1 MSLVELPENNSHP
14 RSDSWVVWRI
24 PPHWAAFALIQLLP
38 TASKL
43 PILLS
48 HAFLLDLI
56 RCGLSP
62 LTMCVVQA
70 GHNLLIS
77 PKSAFPRLRIKP
89 FNYIT
94 CCSLRL
100 VLSDL
105 LRSGCFFFLKKN
117 KKKNQPSLEKD
128 MTVFLPWFNY
138 FVHWCCLQ
146 DYKLIWASTEW
157 ANYHVGHTFVDL
169 RISLK

>member
-117 KKKNQPSLEKD
+117 NKKKSTLTREGYDCFSALIQLFCALMLSAG
-128 MTVFLPWFNY
+128 
-138 FVHWCCLQ
+138 LQ
-146 DYKLIWASTEW
+146 
-157 ANYHVGHTFVDL
+157 VDL
-169 RISLK
+169 GFYWVS